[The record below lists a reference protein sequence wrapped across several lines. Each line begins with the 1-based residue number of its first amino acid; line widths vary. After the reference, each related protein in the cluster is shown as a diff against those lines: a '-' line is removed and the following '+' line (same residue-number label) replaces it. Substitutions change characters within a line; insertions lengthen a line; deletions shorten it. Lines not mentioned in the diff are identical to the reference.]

1 MTEIFCLLFVPTETA
16 LERDYFMTGSF
27 ASSVVIEPLNRIML
41 AAQEALD
48 FGIVDG
54 ILERRPKFDIEST

>member
-1 MTEIFCLLFVPTETA
+1 V
-16 LERDYFMTGSF
+16 
-27 ASSVVIEPLNRIML
+27 ASSVVIEPLNRITL
-41 AAQEALD
+41 AAQEALG